1 MTKKFIIQWVNIREI
16 YIKVYKFKYFVKYQG
31 NKYKY

>member
-1 MTKKFIIQWVNIREI
+1 MTKNINIQWVNIRVI
-16 YIKVYKFKYFVKYQG
+16 YIKIYKFKYFVKYKG